1 MAKPSAKARTLAH
14 QLAGN
19 LSRRMSSATLFVTE
33 SVDTDG
39 CPTITFGDATPA
51 TTEQN
56 FFIKVVAF
64 DLGAVDFLGNS
75 LNPVSPSIVQIVTEA
90 AASGT
95 SFGSF
100 LTQQNLAHLLGE
112 TFACGAVVEWY
123 KSTNGTVPAV
133 GSITAANKVADFRS
147 ISWDFQNAA

>member
-33 SVDTDG
+33 GLDTDN
-39 CPTITFGDATPA
+39 CPTILFGDATPA

-56 FFIKVVAF
+56 VFIKVVAYDVGAS
-64 DLGAVDFLGNS
+64 DLLGNS
-75 LNPVSPSIVQIVTEA
+75 LNPVSPSIIQVVCEA

-112 TFACGAVVEWY
+112 VFICGAVVELY
-123 KSTNGTVPAV
+123 KSTNGTVPSAAA
-133 GSITAANKVADFRS
+133 ITAANKVADFRS
-147 ISWDFQNAA
+147 MSWDYLSAA